1 MKSFIESFLEM
12 VYPEK
17 NICCVCG
24 IYDEHIGEHYI
35 CVNCYTKIVKITP
48 PCCIKCGKEID
59 VSLNI
64 DICRD
69 CAAEEKHF
77 EASRSP
83 FVYDGLIKKCIY
95 DFKYYNKPYFYRF
108 FGNSLVEY
116 MDEIDYKGFD
126 FILSVPLHRSKMIM
140 RGFNQSELLAKYVAG
155 KLNIP
160 YVNGLKRIKKTTKQ
174 SSQSKWDRQKNLLN
188 AFKVKNSANKI
199 KNSSVLLVDDVYT
212 TGSTADECSKA
223 LLSFD
228 VNKVFVITIAR

>member
-1 MKSFIESFLEM
+1 MKSFIESFLEL

-17 NICCVCG
+17 NICCVCNV
-24 IYDEHIGEHYI
+24 YDENIEDHYI
-35 CVNCYTKIVKITP
+35 CSNCYKKIIKITP
-48 PCCIKCGKEID
+48 PCCEKCGREID
-59 VSLNI
+59 ARLSI

-108 FGNSLVEY
+108 FGNSLIEY
-116 MDEIDYKGFD
+116 MDEIDYSGFD
-126 FILSVPLHRSKMIM
+126 FILSVPLHRSKMIK
-140 RGFNQSELLAKYVAG
+140 RGFNQSELLAKYMSD
-155 KLNIP
+155 KLHIP
-160 YVNGLKRIKKTTKQ
+160 YVNALKRIKKTTKQ
-174 SSQSKWDRQKNLLN
+174 SSQSKLDRQRNLKN
-188 AFKVKNSANKI
+188 AFKVKNGASTI

-223 LLSFD
+223 LLNFG
-228 VNKVFVITIAR
+228 VNKVYVITIAR